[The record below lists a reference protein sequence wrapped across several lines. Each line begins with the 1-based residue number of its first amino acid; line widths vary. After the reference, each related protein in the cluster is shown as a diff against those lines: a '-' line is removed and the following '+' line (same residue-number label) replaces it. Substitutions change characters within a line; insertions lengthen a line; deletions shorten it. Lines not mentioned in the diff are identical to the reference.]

1 RDVMRVAPALALAR
15 RLLRDRY
22 TFSDTR
28 WFCSTNAECG
38 KTAKRTTHRPATLAG
53 NTKHIT
59 DHSEIPVEKLSLS
72 RGLALNRFE
81 KDFLIYPEYLDSES
95 AANIKS
101 FAMNLN
107 NNLRKALADGE
118 PSNGALPQSVLA
130 VLNKASLWSAYV
142 PSEYGGIGMCNKD
155 LLCISEVLGIDWNV
169 YMTLT
174 QVQRAVKAITVYG
187 TQEQKESVLP
197 RIASGSLRPA
207 ICLFEENGGFDFASM
222 RTTSTASGGGVEKLN
237 GCKTRVIG
245 AANAN
250 LFFIFANRKSSL
262 QDSDAFKCFLVEK
275 DLLPEGALTV
285 SSPLR
290 TFGLNGLDV
299 SKVELRDLSV
309 TSANVLGSNSE
320 SSDIALELSASNDF
334 TYGAAVVGFLKLLT
348 AELVHFCNT
357 TVQYNISLSENPGIQ
372 RLLTEI
378 CLTTFVLESMSY
390 YIGGLL
396 DEELIIASD
405 IEAAIIHKY
414 ANYALR
420 LAISTTVEVLGTG
433 SCDMEFRFEKM
444 FRDATTVMSLSNAE
458 TNLTELISMG
468 TLTSWANTNAGRLS
482 AWRSGR
488 TGAFSRLFG
497 AESDH
502 AQLNNPK
509 LVHFIAEHAH
519 PSLEYACRDLEQT
532 MSRLNI
538 VLGRITAEQGKHL
551 ETDFAALC
559 SISSVVE
566 NNLGM
571 VAAISRASRSYSI
584 GLRYA
589 DLEQVAWALTYC
601 SRAARHS
608 LTELN
613 GLLDY
618 FGLVRFHPS
627 LLQIGRAALDMGGY
641 CLESPVEK
649 NW

>member
-1 RDVMRVAPALALAR
+1 MRAASALALAR
-15 RLLRDRY
+15 RLLRDRC
-22 TFSDTR
+22 TFSDAR
-28 WFCSTNAECG
+28 WFCSTNAERG
-38 KTAKRTTHRPATLAG
+38 KTAKRPAHKPATLAA

-59 DHSEIPVEKLSLS
+59 DHSDIPIEKLSLS

-101 FAMNLN
+101 FAVELRND
-107 NNLRKALADGE
+107 LRKALANGK
-118 PSNGALPQSVLA
+118 PSNGAFQQSVLA
-130 VLNKASLWSAYV
+130 VLKKASLWSAYV
-142 PSEYGGIGMCNKD
+142 PAEYGGIGMCNKD

-174 QVQRAVKAITVYG
+174 QIQRAVKAITVYG
-187 TQEQKESVLP
+187 TQEQKESLLP

-207 ICLFEENGGFDFASM
+207 ICLFEENGGFDFAAM

-237 GCKTRVIG
+237 GRKNRVIG

-262 QDSDAFKCFLVEK
+262 QDSDAFRCFLVEK
-275 DLLPEGALTV
+275 DSLPEGALTV
-285 SSPLR
+285 TSPLR
-290 TFGLNGLDV
+290 TLGLNGLDV
-299 SKVELRDLSV
+299 STVELRDLSV
-309 TSANVLGSNSE
+309 TSANVLGSSSE
-320 SSDIALELSASNDF
+320 GPDIALELSASNDF

-357 TVQYNISLSENPGIQ
+357 TVQYNVSLSENPGIQ
-372 RLLTEI
+372 RLLTEM

-405 IEAAIIHKY
+405 IEAAVIHKY
-414 ANYALR
+414 ANRALR

-444 FRDATTVMSLSNAE
+444 FRDAITVMSLSNAE
-458 TNLTELISMG
+458 TNLTEQISMG

-482 AWRSGR
+482 AWRSGK

-502 AQLNNPK
+502 AQINNPK

-538 VLGRITAEQGKHL
+538 VLGKVTAEQGKHL

-584 GLRYA
+584 GLRNA
-589 DLEQVAWALTYC
+589 DLEVAWALTYC